1 MLTRREG
8 ERLTAADASNVVMD
22 ARDQVNAFLLA
33 GVLGVG
39 GFVSAGGRIDLGRL
53 RTAIAARIGDHAAA
67 GLARFSQRV
76 RVEGRRL
83 TWETCKP
90 DIAWHVRQVDPVD
103 GLDGLA
109 ELCGTLMTVPLPLDR
124 PLWEL
129 LIVPGATPDGPGII
143 LRVHHCVADGV
154 AGVRLVQRLFD
165 GPSPPEAAP
174 ERPGV
179 AWAPPRRGRWR
190 TFASGVSR
198 VTAVFRA
205 TVPPTVLLGPI
216 GTRRD
221 VAFADVELG
230 TLAEAA
236 RSADA
241 TVNDALLAA
250 VAVAAETALR
260 ADGQPVPP
268 VLPASVPVALPERG
282 TSGNAVGVM
291 LVPLATGEPDAVL
304 RLARIAATTRAAKAE
319 ARTQGTFELTRTRW
333 GSRLFAWLARRQ
345 RFIALFVTSV
355 RGPDRPLQV
364 AGAPLERAW
373 PVAPIQGNVR
383 LGVAAMSYA
392 GRLGVAVHADAEA
405 LRARVAGR
413 ALGDE
418 LVSIASRGQAPIAPS
433 PGRE

>member
-1 MLTRREG
+1 MLPRREA

-39 GFVSAGGRIDLGRL
+39 GFVSAGDRIDLGRL
-53 RTAIAARIGDHAAA
+53 RAALAARIDGEASA
-67 GLARFSQRV
+67 GLARFSQRL

-83 TWETCKP
+83 MWESCRP
-90 DIAWHVRQVDPVD
+90 DLTWHVRRVDRVD

-109 ELCGTLMTVPLPLDR
+109 ALCGRLMTVPLPLDR

-129 LIVPGATPDGPGII
+129 LIVPGATPEGAGII

-165 GPSPPEAAP
+165 GASTPGAAP
-174 ERPGV
+174 ARSGAASSQARRP
-179 AWAPPRRGRWR
+179 RWR
-190 TFASGVSR
+190 TFASGVAR

-230 TLAEAA
+230 ALAQAA
-236 RSADA
+236 RAADA

-250 VAVAAETALR
+250 VVVAAESALR

-291 LVPLATGEPDAVL
+291 LVPLATGEPDAGV
-304 RLARIAATTRAAKAE
+304 RLTRIAATTRAAKTE

-355 RGPDRPLQV
+355 RGPDRPLLV

-392 GRLGVAVHADAEA
+392 GRLGVAVHTDAQA
-405 LRARVAGR
+405 LSARVAGR
-413 ALGDE
+413 ALGAE
-418 LVSIASRGQAPIAPS
+418 LVSISARPGPDHPAS
-433 PGRE
+433 GRE